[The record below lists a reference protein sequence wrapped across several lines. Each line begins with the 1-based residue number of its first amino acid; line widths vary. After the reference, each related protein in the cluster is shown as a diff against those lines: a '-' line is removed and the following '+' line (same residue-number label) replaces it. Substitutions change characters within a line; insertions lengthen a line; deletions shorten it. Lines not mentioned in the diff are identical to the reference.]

1 MLAKIL
7 VFRFV
12 CFDTMSKYF
21 LQKLYMKLNFVQT
34 MKQYLVF
41 CMYCFKLQKSIKKYQ
56 QSLREV
62 QARLEEE
69 SRSKEIAHDALINN
83 ERRAH
88 ANKVCVLL

>member
-1 MLAKIL
+1 M
-7 VFRFV
+7 
-12 CFDTMSKYF
+12 CYF
-21 LQKLYMKLNFVQT
+21 ES
-34 MKQYLVF
+34 
-41 CMYCFKLQKSIKKYQ
+41 QKSIKKYQ

-88 ANKVCVLL
+88 ANKVHILRQSLRDDQA